1 MSEQSSRLEF
11 LRAQASAQGVTP
23 SDEDLAAVL
32 GFLDRIL
39 PELDRLE
46 ATLRPDEGPGGP
58 GPLGAAGG
66 HEGGR

>member
-1 MSEQSSRLEF
+1 M
-11 LRAQASAQGVTP
+11 TP

>member
-1 MSEQSSRLEF
+1 M
-11 LRAQASAQGVTP
+11 TP

-46 ATLRPDEGPGGP
+46 EGLRPGEGTAGP
-58 GPLGAAGG
+58 CSVDAGG
-66 HEGGR
+66 EDGGGR